1 MSKLNQEVLKLL
13 SKQDF
18 LSGQKMATEL
28 GISRTAVW
36 KAVKS
41 LREEGYTVESVTN
54 KGYKL
59 VAASSEL
66 NETLLTSMVK
76 DSSLFSE
83 VIYKDSVD
91 STQKLAFGKITDIKE
106 PFIVVAGEQT
116 EGRGRFNREWA
127 SPEKRGL
134 YMSAVFKPD
143 IYLNEIIKFNLFI
156 SLAIANAIEKSFN
169 LDAGIKWPND
179 IYINGRKVCGFLTE
193 VISENNMIQSIICG
207 IGLNL
212 YHTEDI
218 SKLETATSI
227 EDELKLD
234 DKKDLDMESFLKQL
248 IIDLEKQYDQFINM
262 PFSSIREEWISKSII
277 FGKEMRIS
285 EMNRTFMAKPVDITD
300 EGFLLAADQ
309 YGETHKIISA
319 DIEF

>member
-13 SKQDF
+13 SKQEF
-18 LSGQKMATEL
+18 LSGQKMAEAL

-41 LREEGYTVESVTN
+41 LREDGYTVESVTN
-54 KGYKL
+54 KGYRL
-59 VAASSEL
+59 TGTSNEL
-66 NETLLTSMVK
+66 NETLLTSMIK

-83 VIYKDSVD
+83 VIYRDSVD
-91 STQKLAFGKITDIKE
+91 STQKLAFSKITDIKD

-116 EGRGRFNREWA
+116 EGRGRFNRAWA
-127 SPEKRGL
+127 SPEKSGL

-156 SLAIANAIEKSFN
+156 SLAIANAIEKSFS
-169 LDAGIKWPND
+169 LEAGIKWPND
-179 IYINGRKVCGFLTE
+179 IYINGKKVCGFLTE

-207 IGLNL
+207 IGINL
-212 YHTEDI
+212 YDTDEI
-218 SKLETATSI
+218 SNLETATSI
-227 EDELKLD
+227 ENELRLND
-234 DKKDLDMESFLKQL
+234 RMDFDTASFLGHL
-248 IIDLEKQYDQFINM
+248 TEELEKQYNQFINT
-262 PFSSIREEWISKSII
+262 PFSSIREEWIAKSII
-277 FGKEMRIS
+277 FGKEMRIT
-285 EMNRTFMAKPVDITD
+285 EMNRTFTARPVDITD